1 MPRHSTTE
9 NAVAQGIAAQV
20 NYLESTRVAEFA
32 STLERILVS
41 ETDELTKVASREA
54 RAVLHLASA
63 FHR

>member
-41 ETDELTKVASREA
+41 ETDELAKVASR
-54 RAVLHLASA
+54 
-63 FHR
+63 